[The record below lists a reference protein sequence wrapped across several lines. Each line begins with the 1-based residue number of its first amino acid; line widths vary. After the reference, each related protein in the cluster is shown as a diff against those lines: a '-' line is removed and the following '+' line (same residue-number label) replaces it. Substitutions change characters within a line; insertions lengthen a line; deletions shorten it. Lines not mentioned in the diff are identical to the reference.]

1 MRARTRIILSEC
13 IENGLRYGYSRA
25 HKHVDQPSQE
35 TITQAMDKAIWNEI
49 DERFTFD
56 DDDFENIF
64 RLNP

>member
-25 HKHVDQPSQE
+25 HKHTDQPSQE
-35 TITQAMDKAIWNEI
+35 TFTQAMDKAIWNEI
-49 DERFTFD
+49 DERFSFD

-64 RLNP
+64 RLSP

>member
-13 IENGLRYGYSRA
+13 IENGLRYGYNRA

-49 DERFTFD
+49 DERFSFD

-64 RLNP
+64 RLSP

>member
-25 HKHVDQPSQE
+25 HKHTDQPSQE
-35 TITQAMDKAIWNEI
+35 TITQAMDRAIWNEI
-49 DERFTFD
+49 DEHFSFG

-64 RLNP
+64 RLEP